1 MAEPKRQ
8 DRSEIIEQQLHAAI
22 WEAIRYL
29 DSPTDYR
36 EYLPVAGKPAAPK
49 DDLLIGDS
57 LPRST
62 WSIVLPLFVIAA
74 LVFAILLFVLFI

>member
-1 MAEPKRQ
+1 MADSWRQ
-8 DRSEIIEQQLHAAI
+8 DRSETVEQQLHAAI

-36 EYLPVAGKPAAPK
+36 EYLPVAGRPK

-57 LPRST
+57 LPRSA
-62 WSIVLPLFVIAA
+62 WSTVLPLFAIAA
-74 LVFAILLFVLFI
+74 LIFAILLFVLLM